1 MKRQQPKTIGIVG
14 GKGAMGKWFAKFFKK
29 QGYSVLIS
37 DVNTKLTNKELV
49 AKSDVVIFSLPID
62 KTEKTIKEVA
72 PFARPGSL
80 LTDLTS
86 IKEAPIKAMLKAPK
100 TVEVIGMH
108 NIFGPT
114 VPSIK
119 GQTIVLCP
127 ARGKK
132 WLPWLKNVLT
142 KQEAKIKITTAKK
155 HDQAMGIVQ
164 ALTHFTAITTGMVLK
179 ELNIDIKE
187 NLSFVSPVY
196 RLSMDEVGR
205 ILAQNPNIYAD
216 IAILNPYG
224 RKTIKA
230 YLKVCEELFGAISK
244 DDKEKFVKNFN
255 DASKH
260 LGDFPKK
267 ALKETNFLLGM
278 LDDVIDDELDKI

>member
-1 MKRQQPKTIGIVG
+1 MTTKNPKTIGIIG
-14 GKGAMGKWFAKFFKK
+14 GTGAMGKWFAKFFKE
-29 QGYSVLIS
+29 QGYNVLIS
-37 DVNTKLTNKELV
+37 DVKTKLTNKEL
-49 AKSDVVIFSLPID
+49 ASKSDVVIFSVPID
-62 KTEKTIKEVA
+62 KTESVIKEVA
-72 PFARPGSL
+72 PFAKSGSL

-86 IKEAPIKAMLKAPK
+86 IKEAPIKAMLTAPK
-100 TVEVIGMH
+100 NIEVIGMH

-114 VPSIK
+114 VPSIQ
-119 GQTIVLCP
+119 GQTVVLCP
-127 ARGKK
+127 ARGKN

-142 KQEAKIKITTAKK
+142 KQGARIKITTAKK
-155 HDQAMGIVQ
+155 HDQAMGVVQ

-230 YLKVCEELFGAISK
+230 YLKVCEELFDAISK
-244 DDKEKFVKNFN
+244 KDKEGFVKNFN
-255 DASKH
+255 AASKH
-260 LGDFPKK
+260 LGDFPKR
-267 ALKETNFLLGM
+267 ALEETNFLLGM
-278 LDDVIDDELDKI
+278 LDGKTKD